1 MKFEEP
7 KVELVALETEVFTTQ
22 GSGCTDSTTCVE
34 YGVETCMGVAPM
46 NSCTTDDN
54 WL

>member
-7 KVELVALETEVFTTQ
+7 KVEYVALQTEVFTTQ
-22 GSGCTDSTTCVE
+22 ASCTDSSTCQE
-34 YGVETCMGVAPM
+34 YGVETCMGAAPM

>member
-7 KVELVALETEVFTTQ
+7 KVELVTLETEVFTTQ
-22 GSGCTDSTTCVE
+22 ASCGESATCQE
-34 YGVETCMGVAPM
+34 YGVETCLGVAPM
-46 NSCTTDDN
+46 NSCTTDDD